1 MITQFH
7 QTSCTL
13 TIGAYYFSTRHSIF
27 VFRNNNLNYI
37 VFLGN
42 FLRRYHFGFHYI
54 KLRKFWNFL
63 IKNFLNK
70 LTCKITIWFSLFIF
84 RVQSI
89 NKICRSFCY
98 KLFSNQMKI
107 DCRPINHALFFTNPT
122 WFDWEGCG
130 TSNESIFSF
139 SWHFCNC
146 LRYFCSILMS
156 TSTIFSY
163 HANALAARSWWL
175 PSTDL
180 FLITH

>member
-7 QTSCTL
+7 QTSCAL
-13 TIGAYYFSTRHSIF
+13 TIGAYYFPTRHSTF
-27 VFRNNNLNYI
+27 AFRNNNLNYV
-37 VFLGN
+37 VFQGN

-70 LTCKITIWFSLFIF
+70 LTIKITIWFSLFIF

-98 KLFSNQMKI
+98 KLSGNQMEI

-122 WFDWEGCG
+122 WFDWEGSG

-146 LRYFCSILMS
+146 LR
-156 TSTIFSY
+156 
-163 HANALAARSWWL
+163 
-175 PSTDL
+175 
-180 FLITH
+180 